1 MLNAC
6 ILMGR
11 LTANPELRTTQT
23 GKSVVSF
30 SLAVDRDFQQN
41 GEKQADFISVVAW
54 GKTAEFVCRYFAK
67 GRMIAVQGRLQ
78 ARMYTDKEGNK
89 RKAVEVAAEKV
100 SFTGEPKKAESAAE
114 KEPPAEEPGIEGYVP
129 AGKQRAP
136 VADSVDDFQGLTPDD
151 DFQELPSDDDLPF

>member
-23 GKSVVSF
+23 GKSVASF

-54 GKTAEFVCRYFAK
+54 GKTAEF
-67 GRMIAVQGRLQ
+67 I
-78 ARMYTDKEGNK
+78 DKDGNK
-89 RKAVEVAAEKV
+89 RQAMEVVAEKV
-100 SFTGEPKKAESAAE
+100 SFTGEKAEPSE
-114 KEPPAEEPGIEGYVP
+114 QKPSRIEGYEP
-129 AGKQRAP
+129 AGKAGNP
-136 VADSVDDFQGLTPDD
+136 VANTADTHENTSSEDFT
-151 DFQELPSDDDLPF
+151 EISNDDDLPF

>member
-1 MLNAC
+1 MLNSC
-6 ILMGR
+6 VLMGR
-11 LTANPELRTTQT
+11 LTADPELRTTQT
-23 GKSVVSF
+23 GKSVASF

-54 GKTAEFVCRYFAK
+54 GKTAEFIDKYFCK
-67 GRMIAVQGRLQ
+67 GRMIAVVGRIQ
-78 ARMYTDKEGNK
+78 TRTYTDKDGNK

-100 SFTGEPKKAESAAE
+100 SFTGEPKKAENTAE

-136 VADSVDDFQGLTPDD
+136 VANSADNFQELTPDD

>member
-23 GKSVVSF
+23 GKSVASF

-54 GKTAEFVCRYFAK
+54 GKTAEFIDKYFRK
-67 GRMIAVQGRLQ
+67 GRMIAVVGRIQ
-78 ARMYTDKEGNK
+78 ARTYTDKDGNN
-89 RKAVEVAAEKV
+89 RKVVEVVADKV
-100 SFTGEPKKAESAAE
+100 SFTGEKADTAAQ
-114 KEPPAEEPGIEGYVP
+114 EPSRIEGYEP
-129 AGKQRAP
+129 AGKTRNP
-136 VADSVDDFQGLTPDD
+136 VAAPDVGYESGSLGDFTELSSDD
-151 DFQELPSDDDLPF
+151 ELPF